1 MEGSTGKPRW
11 QKSEWKT
18 RGGVATECFPRG
30 FLPRGFHC
38 WSWHTSDVQS
48 ISDIRPAFLDNQNG
62 PYKQY
67 GPISGNTLEEGPGEE
82 VKGLISMEMWNMLW
96 QPNDLVK
103 IEEAHLGLRYSV
115 YHLKKTW
122 NQLRISRFKLKMIE
136 ILGPITI
143 FWPYI
148 QANFTLRWSVPHQN
162 GPYNRFGP
170 ITRWPY
176 NRYWL

>member
-1 MEGSTGKPRW
+1 MIWDWRIFSLKN
-11 QKSEWKT
+11 
-18 RGGVATECFPRG
+18 A
-30 FLPRGFHC
+30 
-38 WSWHTSDVQS
+38 SWNEVQS

-148 QANFTLRWSVPHQN
+148 QANFTLRWSVPHHN

-176 NRYWL
+176 NRYWLYWPSGIIRMGSPVWKCKS